1 MFVGRKIEMDFLN
14 EKYMNPKSEFVI
26 IYGRRRIG
34 KTELLKQFVKDKK
47 HVFYYGHQVTDSMQ
61 LKRITGVVTEHFGKK
76 IYSDSFDLWESV
88 FQYISENLQNDE
100 KTVIVL
106 DEFPYIVEGNMSIPS
121 VMQSAWDHYLID
133 KNIMIILCGSS
144 MSFMEKEVL
153 SEKNPLYGRATGIY
167 KMGEMDFE
175 STKAFYSATSIEQQ
189 VAYFSVFSG
198 VPYYLGLIDA
208 NKSFKDNIIGSILRN
223 GSVLFNEVE
232 FLLKQELREVSV
244 YNAIIT
250 AIALGRTKQND
261 IVQLTGIEKTK
272 LSYYLNS
279 LIDIGIVRK
288 EYPSTIKAKEM
299 PKSRMGL
306 YMIDNSFF
314 RFYYR
319 FVYPYLSEI
328 VDGNAEIIYDE
339 IIDKQLSDFVGIE
352 FEKIAI
358 ENMKKLNSKGLLP
371 IKCVKIGR
379 WWNKQTE
386 IDIVGYDSHDN
397 YIFGEC
403 KWRND
408 KVGISTL
415 SKLRDKSISFDSATA
430 KYFILYSK
438 SGFTEELVNLAKQ
451 DNHVLLINE
460 Y

>member
-1 MFVGRKIEMDFLN
+1 MFIGRKKELEFLN
-14 EKYMNPKSEFVI
+14 EKYSSTKSEFLI

-47 HVFYYGHQVTDSMQ
+47 HIFYYGHQITDAMQ
-61 LKRITGVVTEHFGKK
+61 LKRLTGIVTEHFDKK
-76 IYSDSFDLWESV
+76 IYSDTFDHWENV

-106 DEFPYIVEGNMSIPS
+106 DEFPYLVEGNASIPS
-121 VMQSAWDHYLID
+121 IMQSAWDHYLCD
-133 KNIMIILCGSS
+133 KNIMIIICGSS

-167 KMGEMDFE
+167 KMGELDFE
-175 STKAFYSATSIEQQ
+175 STKSFYVTEKNEQQ
-189 VAYFSVFSG
+189 VAYYSVFSG
-198 VPYYLGLIDA
+198 VPYYLSLIDSS
-208 NKSFKDNIIGSILRN
+208 KSFKDNVINNILKN
-223 GSVLFNEVE
+223 GAVLFSEVE

-279 LIDIGIVRK
+279 LIDLGIVRK
-288 EYPSTIKAKEM
+288 EYPSTIKTKEM

-328 VDGNAEIIYDE
+328 VDGGSEIIFDE
-339 IIDKQLSDFVGIE
+339 VINKQLSDFIGLE
-352 FEKIAI
+352 FEKIALDH
-358 ENMKKLNSKGLLP
+358 MKKLNSKGLLP
-371 IKCVKIGR
+371 VKCVKIGR

-386 IDIVGYDSHDN
+386 IDMVGFDIHGN

-403 KWRND
+403 KWKNE
-408 KVGISTL
+408 KVGTSTL
-415 SKLRDKSISFDSATA
+415 NKLREKSMGFDDALD
-430 KYFILYSK
+430 KYFVLYSK
-438 SGFTEELVNLAKQ
+438 SGFSEELISQASV
-451 DNHVLLINE
+451 DSHVLLI
-460 Y
+460 YHH

>member
-1 MFVGRKIEMDFLN
+1 MFVGRKIELDFLN
-14 EKYMNPKSEFVI
+14 EKYTSTKSEFVI

-61 LKRITGVVTEHFGKK
+61 LKRITGVVTEHFGKR
-76 IYSDSFDLWESV
+76 IYTDSFDHWESV

-106 DEFPYIVEGNMSIPS
+106 DEFPYIVEGNISIPS
-121 VMQSAWDHYLID
+121 VIQSAWDHYLVD

-175 STKAFYSATSIEQQ
+175 STKAFYSATSTEQQ

-208 NKSFKDNIIGSILRN
+208 NKNIKENIISNILRN

-358 ENMKKLNSKGLLP
+358 ENMRKLNSKGSLP

-415 SKLRDKSISFDSATA
+415 SKLREKSITFDSAA
-430 KYFILYSK
+430 DKFYILYSK
-438 SGFTEELVNLAKQ
+438 SGFSEELMNIAKQ
-451 DNHVLLINE
+451 DSHVLLINE